1 MMKVFAINPGSSST
15 KVALF
20 DFGEDPIHP
29 SSMRKEII
37 HDPEQCKSFLRII
50 DQYEFR
56 KNDILT
62 FLEEKAVPLS
72 EIDAFAARGGI
83 LPPLKSGTYTI
94 DQIMVDY
101 LTHSSPVDHPSNLAA
116 IIAFELMKV
125 YGKPGFTTDPISVDE
140 LIPES
145 RVSGMVDIPR
155 KSLLHALN
163 MKAAARKVAV
173 ELQKP
178 YQSCNFVIAH
188 LGGGVSIGAQRKGQ
202 MIDVNNANDEGPFS
216 PNRTGELPVG
226 DVVRW
231 CYSETSNSRDVK
243 AECTK
248 RGGLIAYTG
257 THDLRMLLDKKT
269 ETPANRQ
276 VIEAMAYQI
285 GKEIGGMCAVLHG
298 KLDAIIL
305 TGGMAQSME
314 FVEMIKQYVSTFG
327 LVVVV
332 PGEYE
337 LEALAKGA
345 HRVLSGSEETKHM
358 DFSPWVTRAAKP
370 DHRRE

>member
-1 MMKVFAINPGSSST
+1 MKVFAINPGSSST
-15 KVALF
+15 KVALY
-20 DFGEDPIHP
+20 DFGEDPVYP
-29 SSMRKEII
+29 SAMKKEII
-37 HDPEQCKSFLRII
+37 HDSEQCRSYPRII
-50 DQYEFR
+50 DQYQFR
-56 KNDILT
+56 KNDILH
-62 FLEEKAVPLS
+62 FLDENRIPLS
-72 EIDAFAARGGI
+72 EIEAFAARGGI
-83 LPPLKSGTYTI
+83 LPPLESGTYFI
-94 DQIMVDY
+94 DQAMVDF

-125 YGKPGFTTDPISVDE
+125 YGKPGFTTDPVSVDE
-140 LIPES
+140 LIPEA

-163 MKAAARKVAV
+163 MKAVARKVSV

-178 YQSCNFVIAH
+178 YQNCNFVIAH
-188 LGGGVSIGAQRKGQ
+188 LGGGISIGAQRKGQ

-216 PNRTGELPVG
+216 PSRTGELPVG

-231 CYSETSNSRDVK
+231 CYSEASNLSEIK

-248 RGGLIAYTG
+248 RGGLLAYSG
-257 THDLRMLLDKKT
+257 THDLRTLLDKKT
-269 ETPANRQ
+269 EPSENRL

-314 FVEMIKQYVSTFG
+314 FIEMIKQYISTFG

-337 LEALAKGA
+337 LEALARGA
-345 HRVLSGSEETKHM
+345 HRVLSGSEESKHM
-358 DFSPWVTRAAKP
+358 DFSSWARRDTNP
-370 DHRRE
+370 DQRRE